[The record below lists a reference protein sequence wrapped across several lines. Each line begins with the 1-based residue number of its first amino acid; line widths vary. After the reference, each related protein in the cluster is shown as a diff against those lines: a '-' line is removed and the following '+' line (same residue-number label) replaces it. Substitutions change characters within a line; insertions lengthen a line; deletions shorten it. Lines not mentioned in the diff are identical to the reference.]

1 MRNASNSANMKIAIK
16 IMFDHYTHDQVRD
29 VLMRR
34 YNISVSDSGL
44 RKNCRKWGLSKTEDL
59 NPDLLLHLINA
70 ITEDCR
76 HVLGY
81 RAVRSIVRKRY
92 GVRVSQAAVRIAMSH
107 AFPEESRARAK
118 SPLHRREYTCAQP
131 TRSM

>member
-1 MRNASNSANMKIAIK
+1 MRNASNSANMKIK

-44 RKNCRKWGLSKTEDL
+44 RKNCRNRGLSKTEDL
-59 NPDLLLHLINA
+59 DPDLLLHLIYA

-81 RAVRSIVRKRY
+81 RALRSIVRTM
-92 GVRVSQAAVRIAMSH
+92 A
-107 AFPEESRARAK
+107 
-118 SPLHRREYTCAQP
+118 CASLKLP
-131 TRSM
+131 YALP